1 MMILTS
7 TALTACGGSAQGETA
22 QAPKHWHQMTQGGTS
37 FGPELQATVS
47 GDVVSVLAVNR
58 KECRTTLWNEATQ
71 REEPGEWKTCETH
84 PASDLQLTL
93 TLAPKTPG
101 GQETTL
107 HATTDA
113 QGVARF
119 DLAAVRTIRDEAQV
133 RIRNLRQTTEV
144 SLKDTP
150 MRAASIAE
158 EALGKGIST
167 P

>member
-1 MMILTS
+1 MIIS
-7 TALTACGGSAQGETA
+7 GTALIACGGSAQGETA
-22 QAPKHWHQMTQGGTS
+22 QVPKHWHQMTQGGTS
-37 FGPELQATVS
+37 FGPDVQATVS
-47 GDVVSVLAVNR
+47 GDVVSALAINR
-58 KECRTTLWNEATQ
+58 KECRVTLWNEATQ

-84 PASDLQLTL
+84 PASNLELTL

-113 QGVARF
+113 QGTARF
-119 DLAAVRTIRDEAQV
+119 DLSALRTSRDEAQV

-158 EALGKGIST
+158 AAAGGGTST